1 MQNAIVRINELQDE
15 MKRQAHSIEGAE
27 EYIQKQMKLFNES
40 KDMRDKLNAI
50 EKEAQKAAESFLSNN
65 THAIELAKKHL
76 DSSFYKKSE
85 D

>member
-15 MKRQAHSIEGAE
+15 MKRQAHSIEGAD
-27 EYIQKQMKLFNES
+27 EYVKKQMKLFTDSEE
-40 KDMRDKLNAI
+40 MRNKLNAI

-65 THAIELAKKHL
+65 AHAIESAKQHL
-76 DSSFYKKSE
+76 DSSVYKKSE